1 MSLETSLLAESISD
15 IDDDQVHTR
24 DYENFLPF
32 DSNTYSQVYKSLCSL
47 RTELEGISESI
58 KGVGSGLS
66 REDNQKIDYLHFLAE
81 SFLGYNFGVI
91 FHCAENSK
99 NDLKALLV
107 SKNPIHPTVLELI
120 ISLLLFTLKVCRLMS
135 YLKAHILAP
144 NSSQEPLKCSL
155 SSDSLSSNNIQSIP
169 ENSILVLCRIC
180 EEYVPLDLLE
190 QHSNSCA
197 IMFHEQSNILTTDER
212 IGKLQKS
219 IISKALS
226 HPWPGEASFATNAS
240 LPILHVGFILESV
253 SKVDSLDALSV
264 YCEALSMISISPD
277 ISPHSE
283 FLSRARTLVTDKK
296 EAHIRYSEA
305 NSARGYTLTEP
316 TSKSTNDVK
325 ISDFELV
332 ERISSGAY
340 ARVYYAIKKN
350 TRDRYAIKAVSK
362 STLQNKNQINMLLTE
377 KDLLLSFSNP
387 YVVKFYFS
395 FTGFHNYYIVM
406 ELLPGGD
413 LYSILDK
420 LFSLPEEPVRFYT
433 AEIVMALKYLR
444 EKGIIHRDL
453 KPDNILVSENGHIKL
468 ADFGLSKAGF
478 LDREILSKETT
489 TISKFYGTPHYVSP
503 ETIMDHA
510 DSYSIDYWSLGV
522 IVYEMIFST
531 TPFTGSTGQ
540 EVFANII
547 TGKFEFPPE
556 AKNFSPELLDFISK
570 LLVSDPEKRM
580 GHKNIQ
586 EIMDHPWFKGVDWEN
601 LINLPP
607 PFSPDDKFKSLKD
620 YFSEKEFTAQ
630 AKKGDA
636 DIYED
641 IRIAEQTESIEEEF
655 PKAENFHST
664 SIDNLKGMNQ
674 KIIRTTRSNSFLE
687 PISNELQVNCESNEL
702 YRSVSMKE
710 PPKDEPDD
718 ILDTLYTPP
727 KQKIIRPIPSLKKI
741 NV

>member
-1 MSLETSLLAESISD
+1 MAGTKEIKRRIKSVKNTKKITKAMELVAASKMKRAVSATLASRLYAEYSWEILTSIAKNGDRIMHPLFSDREKEKMTNKTLLILITSNRGLCGAYNAQVIKKTLQLIKQENKNANVSIITVGKKGDVAMRRVGQNVVASFFELPNNLSIRDVTQISKLVINEYILENYDKVLIAYTDFISALTQTPNIKQVLPISKSELKNLVESLGEQK
-15 IDDDQVHTR
+15 DQMVLQK
-24 DYENFLPF
+24 D
-32 DSNTYSQVYKSLCSL
+32 
-47 RTELEGISESI
+47 
-58 KGVGSGLS
+58 
-66 REDNQKIDYLHFLAE
+66 QKIDYLHFLAE

-155 SSDSLSSNNIQSIP
+155 SSDSLSSNNCQSIQ

-226 HPWPGEASFATNAS
+226 HPWPGEASFSTNAS

-253 SKVDSLDALSV
+253 TKVDSLDALSV

-395 FTGFHNYYIVM
+395 FTGFHN
-406 ELLPGGD
+406 
-413 LYSILDK
+413 
-420 LFSLPEEPVRFYT
+420 
-433 AEIVMALKYLR
+433 
-444 EKGIIHRDL
+444 
-453 KPDNILVSENGHIKL
+453 
-468 ADFGLSKAGF
+468 
-478 LDREILSKETT
+478 
-489 TISKFYGTPHYVSP
+489 
-503 ETIMDHA
+503 
-510 DSYSIDYWSLGV
+510 
-522 IVYEMIFST
+522 
-531 TPFTGSTGQ
+531 
-540 EVFANII
+540 
-547 TGKFEFPPE
+547 
-556 AKNFSPELLDFISK
+556 
-570 LLVSDPEKRM
+570 
-580 GHKNIQ
+580 
-586 EIMDHPWFKGVDWEN
+586 
-601 LINLPP
+601 
-607 PFSPDDKFKSLKD
+607 
-620 YFSEKEFTAQ
+620 
-630 AKKGDA
+630 
-636 DIYED
+636 
-641 IRIAEQTESIEEEF
+641 
-655 PKAENFHST
+655 
-664 SIDNLKGMNQ
+664 
-674 KIIRTTRSNSFLE
+674 
-687 PISNELQVNCESNEL
+687 
-702 YRSVSMKE
+702 
-710 PPKDEPDD
+710 
-718 ILDTLYTPP
+718 
-727 KQKIIRPIPSLKKI
+727 
-741 NV
+741 